1 MDMSNS
7 LVTTGFQPQKLIP
20 INQAERQSRL
30 PVPSQTA
37 SEDGI
42 SLNNDQFR
50 NGRSRVNPVEY
61 FKKSEAVQTERLQ
74 RLNSLEN
81 APLKGQQ
88 AINSYQQTI
97 EAAKQYEEGELVGVD
112 LYV

>member
-1 MDMSNS
+1 MSNS
-7 LVTTGFQPQKLIP
+7 LVTTGFQSQKLIP
-20 INQAERQSRL
+20 ANQTERQSRL
-30 PVPSQTA
+30 PVFGQKA
-37 SEDGI
+37 NEDKGTFI
-42 SLNNDQFR
+42 GDQSRND
-50 NGRSRVNPVEY
+50 GTRVNQVEY
-61 FKKSEAVQTERLQ
+61 VQKGEAIQAERFQ